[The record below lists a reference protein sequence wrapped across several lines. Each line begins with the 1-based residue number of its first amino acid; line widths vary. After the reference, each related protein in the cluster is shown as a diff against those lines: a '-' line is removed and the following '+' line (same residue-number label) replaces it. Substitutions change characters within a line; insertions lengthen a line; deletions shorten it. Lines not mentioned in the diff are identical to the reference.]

1 MKNRIKII
9 IIFCIS
15 FVHLYGQEYKT
26 EPLSSEIHSI
36 QITRNGDFM
45 QLPILDIDEG
55 GLIRL
60 SFDRISEDS
69 FNRLRYKIVHCNADW
84 TPSSLSSI
92 EYNEGFDDN
101 LIEDYASS
109 LNTTIGYTNFR
120 LDIPNQDVS
129 LKLSGNYTIVVYEED
144 NPNNILLTACFS
156 ILDYKVSMNGNMTSQ
171 TLIDSNKSH
180 QQISFTIN
188 HPDLTFYDPH
198 SELKVYVRQN
208 NRLDN
213 QKINIQPTYIYPN
226 RLVYDQN
233 RSLIFEAG
241 NEYRRFEIP
250 SHRYNGLRVMQT
262 IYKRPYYFTY
272 LYPDKIREGTRYIY
286 DEDQDGKFLIR
297 NAEGSDSDIE
307 ADYFFVNF
315 SLEVEDP
322 FIENVY
328 INGNFTND
336 HFTDKYQMMYNP
348 TEGTYNLALM
358 MKQGAYNYQ
367 YLLEK
372 NIENY
377 TTTGIE
383 GNYYETEN
391 EYQVLIYHRPPG
403 QRYDSLIGYL
413 KIGN

>member
-1 MKNRIKII
+1 MKNYILLLII
-9 IIFCIS
+9 LFTGIS
-15 FVHLYGQEYKT
+15 PAYGQVYKT
-26 EPLSSEIHSI
+26 VPLSDEIHSI

-45 QLPILDIDEG
+45 QLPILNTEEG
-55 GLIRL
+55 GFIRL

-92 EYNEGFDDN
+92 EYNDGFDDN

-109 LNTTIGYTNFR
+109 LNTIIGYTNFR
-120 LDIPNQDVS
+120 LDIPNKDVN
-129 LKLSGNYTIVVYEED
+129 LKLSGNYAIVVYEED
-144 NPNNILLTACFS
+144 NPENILLTACFS
-156 ILDYKVSMNGNMTSQ
+156 ILDFKVSVSGNMTSQ

-180 QQISFTIN
+180 QQVSFTIN
-188 HPDLTFYDPH
+188 HPNLTFYDPH
-198 SELKVYVRQN
+198 NELKVYVRQN

-213 QKINIQPTYIYPN
+213 QRINLKPTYVYPN
-226 RLVYDQN
+226 RLVYEQN
-233 RSLIFEAG
+233 RALIFEAG

-262 IYKRPYYFTY
+262 IYKRPYYFSY
-272 LYPDKIREGTRYIY
+272 LYPDKIREHTRYIY
-286 DEDQDGKFLIR
+286 DEDQNGRFLIR
-297 NAEGSDSDIE
+297 NAEGNDSDIE
-307 ADYFFVNF
+307 ADYFFVSF
-315 SLEVEDP
+315 SLEAEEP
-322 FIENVY
+322 FLENVY

-336 HFTDKYQMMYNP
+336 MFTDNYQMMYNP
-348 TEGTYNLALM
+348 SEGTYDITLM

-367 YLLEK
+367 YLIDK
-372 NIENY
+372 GNGNY
-377 TTTGIE
+377 TTSGIE

-413 KIGN
+413 RIGN